1 MSGPPIFDPRGAFL
15 PKYWKSARRAAMMPV
30 MAVSF
35 ETDGFR
41 DSLVI
46 LGAAGLVIPGFAR
59 FRISPVI
66 GFILVGLLVGPAGL
80 GALVDRYPLLY
91 HVTISDK
98 ESIEPFAELGIILL
112 LFSIGLEL
120 SFKRLWSMR
129 AQVFGVGVA
138 ELIGSATIIGAALY
152 LMGQTAGGA
161 IGLGLALAL
170 SSTALVLPMVG
181 TQGAVGRSAFSMLL
195 FEDLAL
201 VPIIFMLGALAPTA
215 SDQGWSG
222 LAQTLVAGGI
232 TIAVML
238 VLGRFVLPH
247 IFSQAARTK
256 SPEVFLAASLLV
268 VIIASLA
275 TAMVGLSPIVGAL
288 LAGLLIAE
296 TDYHGEV
303 EVMTA
308 PFKGLALGVFL
319 ITVGMSLDIRV
330 IAANWVS
337 LIVAVVGVVIAKTA
351 VTALLL
357 RLSGARRALS
367 LEVGL
372 LMSSP
377 SETTL
382 IVLSAASAAKLILP
396 QTAAFW
402 QIVTAVGLTITPLL
416 ARLGHD
422 IARRVDMATG
432 EEPPAMG
439 EEGGRPAAVV
449 IGFGRVGRMVCDLL
463 RTHNQPF
470 LAVESDPDV
479 VAEARREG
487 YPIVFGDVAR
497 AEMLDK
503 LRLGHARALILTM
516 DDPVLSVRVT
526 RRVRGWVPDL
536 PIIARARDTDH
547 AAQLYKAGAS
557 DAVPETLE
565 SSLQL
570 AETALVDLGVAMGPV
585 IASIHQTRED
595 LREGIKDAA
604 QMDRAPRLR
613 RLRQEEA

>member
-1 MSGPPIFDPRGAFL
+1 MAGAIN
-15 PKYWKSARRAAMMPV
+15 PQ
-30 MAVSF
+30 SF
-35 ETDGFR
+35 S

-66 GFILVGLLVGPAGL
+66 GFILVGLAVGPSGL
-80 GALVDRYPLLY
+80 GALVAEYPWLY
-91 HVTISDK
+91 HVTISNR
-98 ESIEPFAELGIILL
+98 EAIEPFAELGVILL

-120 SFKRLWSMR
+120 SFRRLWTMR
-129 AQVFGVGVA
+129 AQVFGVGAA
-138 ELIGSATIIGAALY
+138 ELLGGATLIALGLY
-152 LMGQTAGGA
+152 FLGQPPAGA

-170 SSTALVLPMVG
+170 SSTAVVLPMVG
-181 TQGAVGRSAFSMLL
+181 TQSAVGRSAFAMLL

-201 VPIIFMLGALAPTA
+201 VPIIFMLGALAPSAA
-215 SDQGWSG
+215 SSVDGAWG
-222 LAQTLVAGGI
+222 ELADTLLKGGI

-238 VLGRFVLPH
+238 ILGRIFLPH

-268 VIIASLA
+268 VIVSSIATSLA
-275 TAMVGLSPIVGAL
+275 GLSPIVGAL

-296 TDYHGEV
+296 TEYHGEV

-319 ITVGMSLDIRV
+319 ITVGMSLDVRLIL
-330 IAANWVS
+330 ANWSS
-337 LIVAVVGVVIAKTA
+337 LILAVAGVVLTKTL
-351 VTALLL
+351 VTAALLYF
-357 RLSGARRALS
+357 SGARKGVS

-372 LMSSP
+372 LMASP

-382 IVLSAASAAKLILP
+382 IVLSTAAAAKLILP
-396 QTAAFW
+396 STAAFW
-402 QIVTAVGLTITPLL
+402 QIVTAIGLTITPVL
-416 ARLGHD
+416 ARIGHD
-422 IARRVDMATG
+422 IARRLEMALG
-432 EEPPAMG
+432 EDAPELQQESTEA
-439 EEGGRPAAVV
+439 AAVV

-463 RTHNQPF
+463 RVHNQRF
-470 LAVESDPDV
+470 TVVESDPDV
-479 VAEARREG
+479 VAEGRRGG
-487 YPIVFGDVAR
+487 YPILFGDVAR

-526 RRVRGWVPDL
+526 KRVRGWVPDL

-547 AAQLYKAGAS
+547 AAQLYQAGAS

-595 LREGIKDAA
+595 LRLGIKDAA
-604 QMDRAPRLR
+604 KMETAPKLR
-613 RLRQEEA
+613 RLRQDEIP

>member
-1 MSGPPIFDPRGAFL
+1 MAGAIN
-15 PKYWKSARRAAMMPV
+15 PQ
-30 MAVSF
+30 SF
-35 ETDGFR
+35 S

-66 GFILVGLLVGPAGL
+66 GFILVGLAVGPSGL
-80 GALVDRYPLLY
+80 GALVGQYPWLY
-91 HVTISDK
+91 HVTISNRAA
-98 ESIEPFAELGIILL
+98 IEPFAELGVILL

-120 SFKRLWSMR
+120 SFRRLWTMR
-129 AQVFGVGVA
+129 TQVFGVGAA
-138 ELIGSATIIGAALY
+138 ELIGGATLISLGLYFLGQAPAGAF
-152 LMGQTAGGA
+152 
-161 IGLGLALAL
+161 GLGLALAL
-170 SSTALVLPMVG
+170 SSTAVVLPMVG
-181 TQGAVGRSAFSMLL
+181 TQSAVGRAAFSMLL

-201 VPIIFMLGALAPTA
+201 VPIIFMLGALAPSVAA
-215 SDQGWSG
+215 SPDGPWSE
-222 LAQTLVAGGI
+222 LADTLLKSGV
-232 TIAVML
+232 TIVVML
-238 VLGRFVLPH
+238 VLGRICLPH

-268 VIIASLA
+268 VIISSMA
-275 TAMVGLSPIVGAL
+275 TSIAGLSPIVGAL

-319 ITVGMSLDIRV
+319 ITVGMGLDVRV
-330 IAANWVS
+330 ILANWPN
-337 LIVAVVGVVIAKTA
+337 LILAMVGVVLAKTL
-351 VTALLL
+351 VTAALLYI
-357 RLSGARRALS
+357 SGARKGVA
-367 LEVGL
+367 LEVGV

-382 IVLSAASAAKLILP
+382 IVLSAAAAAQLILP
-396 QTAAFW
+396 STAAFW
-402 QIVTAVGLTITPLL
+402 QIVTAIGLTITPLL

-422 IARRVDMATG
+422 IARRLEMALG
-432 EEPPAMG
+432 EEAPEIG
-439 EEGGRPAAVV
+439 EDQAEAAAVV

-463 RTHNQPF
+463 TVHKQRF
-470 LAVESDPDV
+470 IVVESDPDV
-479 VAEARREG
+479 VAEARRAG
-487 YPIVFGDVAR
+487 YPILFGDVSR
-497 AEMLDK
+497 TEMLDK

-526 RRVRGWVPDL
+526 KRVRGWVPDL

-547 AAQLYKAGAS
+547 AAQLYRAGAS

-595 LREGIKDAA
+595 LRMDIKDAA
-604 QMDRAPRLR
+604 QMETAPKLR
-613 RLRQEEA
+613 RLRQDEVP

>member
-1 MSGPPIFDPRGAFL
+1 MAGAIN
-15 PKYWKSARRAAMMPV
+15 PQ
-30 MAVSF
+30 SF
-35 ETDGFR
+35 S

-59 FRISPVI
+59 LRISPVI
-66 GFILVGLLVGPAGL
+66 GFILVGLAVGPSGL
-80 GALVDRYPLLY
+80 GALVGQYPWLY
-91 HVTISDK
+91 HVTISNRAA
-98 ESIEPFAELGIILL
+98 IEPFAELGVILL

-120 SFKRLWSMR
+120 SFRRLWTMR
-129 AQVFGVGVA
+129 AQVFGVGAA
-138 ELIGSATIIGAALY
+138 ELIGGGTLIALGLY
-152 LMGQTAGGA
+152 LLGQAPAGA
-161 IGLGLALAL
+161 FGLGLALAL
-170 SSTALVLPMVG
+170 SSTAVVLPMVG
-181 TQGAVGRSAFSMLL
+181 TQSAVGRAAFSMLL

-201 VPIIFMLGALAPTA
+201 VPIIFMLGALGPSVAA
-215 SDQGWSG
+215 SPEGPWSE
-222 LAQTLVAGGI
+222 LADTLVKSGI
-232 TIAVML
+232 TIAIML
-238 VLGRFVLPH
+238 VLGRLCLPH

-268 VIIASLA
+268 VIVSSMATSIA
-275 TAMVGLSPIVGAL
+275 GLSPIVGAL

-319 ITVGMSLDIRV
+319 ITVGMGLDVRV
-330 IAANWVS
+330 ILANWPT
-337 LIVAVVGVVIAKTA
+337 LILAVVGVVLAKTL
-351 VTALLL
+351 VTAALLYV
-357 RLSGARRALS
+357 SGARKGVA
-367 LEVGL
+367 LEVGV

-382 IVLSAASAAKLILP
+382 IVLSAAAAAQLILP
-396 QTAAFW
+396 STAAFW
-402 QIVTAVGLTITPLL
+402 QIVTAIGLTITPLL

-422 IARRVDMATG
+422 IARRLEMALG
-432 EEPPAMG
+432 EEAPEISEDHA
-439 EEGGRPAAVV
+439 EAAAVV

-463 RTHNQPF
+463 NLHKQRF
-470 LAVESDPDV
+470 IVVESDPDV
-479 VAEARREG
+479 VADARRAG
-487 YPIVFGDVAR
+487 YPILFGDVSR
-497 AEMLDK
+497 TEMLDK

-516 DDPVLSVRVT
+516 DDPVLSIRVT
-526 RRVRGWVPDL
+526 KRVRGWVPDL

-547 AAQLYKAGAS
+547 AAQLYRAGAS

-595 LREGIKDAA
+595 LRMDIKDAA
-604 QMDRAPRLR
+604 QMETAPKLR
-613 RLRQEEA
+613 RLRADEVP